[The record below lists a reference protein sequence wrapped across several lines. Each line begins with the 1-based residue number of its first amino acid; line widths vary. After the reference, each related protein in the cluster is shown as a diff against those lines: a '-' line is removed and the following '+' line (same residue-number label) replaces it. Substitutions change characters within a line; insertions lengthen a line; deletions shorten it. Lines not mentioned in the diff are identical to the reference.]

1 MPDRYRIKLNILGF
15 ESELPSFCAYRKL
28 RKAEDKKPETSGI
41 FGFSLPVS
49 SDDRDSR
56 EKYWVTFDELDGFEQ
71 VEIQP
76 RDNVYLTNSAIFYG
90 LRKAVESHLSTDEY
104 EIPKDGFYK
113 EFRLNFDSHAEGV
126 EQLIVQPYFLKA
138 TSKFGLLMD
147 FHFRMADG
155 VAFSRRI
162 QQLSLSLDRNFKR
175 NLNYY
180 LDRVQRINRFVSQ
193 RRDVVDKLKL
203 PGTELALKT
212 RKNFESVPA
221 KRLRSKVYQF
231 ANGREGKGQFVGL
244 KRHGPLEALESPP
257 VLLFAFREQDRQAA
271 RILARALQG
280 GGKERYS
287 FPGFDSLFK
296 VGLKIDAK
304 PIILDE
310 LCLGSFQNAL
320 KRVEDQRASEP
331 TTLPVFVLPEGDDNG
346 YLQHKA
352 VFTNAGI
359 PTQVC
364 TTKIINDDYALKWS
378 VGNIALQLFCKA
390 GGKPWK
396 VKPTSERTLIMGI
409 SQAHKLRREDGET
422 NVERHFAFSV
432 LSDNSG
438 LFQQIQVLGDAPNE
452 SDYLSE
458 LKENLSSVLKEKTSL
473 YDRVV
478 IHTSFK
484 LKRTE
489 IRAIE
494 DVARSASG
502 NETKCRFAV
511 VKVNHRSRF
520 FGINPDVNS
529 LVPFEATEAKLAHRE
544 YLIWFEGIFPD
555 KQTVSKAFPG
565 PTHIQMLRITE
576 DSDVEADSVLQDLIN
591 LSGANWRGFNAKSA
605 PVSIFYCHLIADL
618 VSSFQENGLP
628 LPQVTDL
635 RPWFL

>member
-1 MPDRYRIKLNILGF
+1 M
-15 ESELPSFCAYRKL
+15 
-28 RKAEDKKPETSGI
+28 
-41 FGFSLPVS
+41 
-49 SDDRDSR
+49 
-56 EKYWVTFDELDGFEQ
+56 
-71 VEIQP
+71 
-76 RDNVYLTNSAIFYG
+76 
-90 LRKAVESHLSTDEY
+90 
-104 EIPKDGFYK
+104 
-113 EFRLNFDSHAEGV
+113 
-126 EQLIVQPYFLKA
+126 
-138 TSKFGLLMD
+138 
-147 FHFRMADG
+147 
-155 VAFSRRI
+155 
-162 QQLSLSLDRNFKR
+162 
-175 NLNYY
+175 
-180 LDRVQRINRFVSQ
+180 
-193 RRDVVDKLKL
+193 
-203 PGTELALKT
+203 
-212 RKNFESVPA
+212 
-221 KRLRSKVYQF
+221 
-231 ANGREGKGQFVGL
+231 
-244 KRHGPLEALESPP
+244 EALESPP

-438 LFQQIQVLGDAPNE
+438 LFQQIRVLGDAPNE

-458 LKENLSSVLKEKTSL
+458 LKDNLGSVLKEKTSL

-520 FGINPDVNS
+520 FGINPDFNS

-544 YLIWFEGIFPD
+544 YLIWFE
-555 KQTVSKAFPG
+555 
-565 PTHIQMLRITE
+565 
-576 DSDVEADSVLQDLIN
+576 
-591 LSGANWRGFNAKSA
+591 
-605 PVSIFYCHLIADL
+605 
-618 VSSFQENGLP
+618 
-628 LPQVTDL
+628 
-635 RPWFL
+635 